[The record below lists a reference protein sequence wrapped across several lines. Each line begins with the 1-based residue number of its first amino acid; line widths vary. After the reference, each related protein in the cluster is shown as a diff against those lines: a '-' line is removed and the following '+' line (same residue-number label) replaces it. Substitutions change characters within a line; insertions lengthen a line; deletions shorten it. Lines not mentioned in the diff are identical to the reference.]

1 MAKAKVSKFFD
12 GRRLV
17 VCVRTSD
24 FEEAKTIAN
33 EIFKIRKKDLIASNA
48 IVKGNS
54 MLYDG
59 GFTKEQANAVAV
71 FRITEE

>member
-1 MAKAKVSKFFD
+1 MMRKKVSKFYD

-33 EIFKIRKKDLIASNA
+33 EIFKIRKQDLIASNA
-48 IVKGNS
+48 IVKGRD

-71 FRITEE
+71 FRIMED